1 MLEPGQSVSLDL
13 PKGRHAWVQVV
24 RGSVSVNGQE
34 LSSGDGLAASNEA
47 RLDLAVSDGAKTE
60 FLAFDLA

>member
-1 MLEPGQSVSLDL
+1 M

-24 RGSVSVNGQE
+24 RGDLSVNGQK
-34 LSSGDGLAASNEA
+34 LSAGDGLAASDET
-47 RLDLAVSDGAKTE
+47 RLDFTAGPGETE